1 MKTIQKIITSLVL
14 FLSLTSLTSCRKEI
28 AIYADEDVSEIVSKV
43 SSWLDKQKQAP
54 NSSSIKIVSSNSTE
68 TKLASAKSTS
78 NSIIDMF
85 KDNLEYNQRLQSDI
99 NKKHNYIIIPIKDD
113 VKSKKN
119 IESFSS
125 LCLIL
130 ITDKTGKIISGTIAC
145 YLPKDGKPKGYNGV
159 RTVADIFK
167 GKGPADSGMVQF
179 MDVTGRFLHE
189 IGFKKGK
196 VSSYAEIKRKANNQ
210 LISSQ
215 SECTNWYLITTYYDQ
230 YGAVIS
236 ESSRYIGTTCIG
248 DGGDCTG
255 SELRRLCPGEG
266 GGGGGGDESQNN
278 QWEESINSSS
288 SESGFLTDDSPS
300 GPAGAGIIEPPVE
313 INHFAR
319 KKMQSILGAD
329 VCYDVVISPAQIM
342 NPSIVI
348 VRSNGTTVWREACLI
363 AQSTHW
369 HHLTPVSVWI
379 EWNGT
384 LKVDYI
390 WYGGANWQTR
400 PHRHVRIA

>member
-1 MKTIQKIITSLVL
+1 
-14 FLSLTSLTSCRKEI
+14 
-28 AIYADEDVSEIVSKV
+28 
-43 SSWLDKQKQAP
+43 
-54 NSSSIKIVSSNSTE
+54 
-68 TKLASAKSTS
+68 
-78 NSIIDMF
+78 
-85 KDNLEYNQRLQSDI
+85 
-99 NKKHNYIIIPIKDD
+99 
-113 VKSKKN
+113 
-119 IESFSS
+119 
-125 LCLIL
+125 
-130 ITDKTGKIISGTIAC
+130 
-145 YLPKDGKPKGYNGV
+145 
-159 RTVADIFK
+159 
-167 GKGPADSGMVQF
+167 MVQF

-196 VSSYAEIKRKANNQ
+196 VSSYAEIKRKAINQ

-215 SECTNWYLITTYYDQ
+215 SECTNWYLVTTYYDQ

-348 VRSNGTTVWREACLI
+348 VRSNGTTVWREAYLI

>member
-145 YLPKDGKPKGYNGV
+145 YLPKDGKPKGYNGLEQL
-159 RTVADIFK
+159 RIFLK
-167 GKGPADSGMVQF
+167 A
-179 MDVTGRFLHE
+179 
-189 IGFKKGK
+189 K
-196 VSSYAEIKRKANNQ
+196 V
-210 LISSQ
+210 L
-215 SECTNWYLITTYYDQ
+215 
-230 YGAVIS
+230 
-236 ESSRYIGTTCIG
+236 
-248 DGGDCTG
+248 
-255 SELRRLCPGEG
+255 
-266 GGGGGGDESQNN
+266 
-278 QWEESINSSS
+278 
-288 SESGFLTDDSPS
+288 
-300 GPAGAGIIEPPVE
+300 
-313 INHFAR
+313 
-319 KKMQSILGAD
+319 
-329 VCYDVVISPAQIM
+329 
-342 NPSIVI
+342 
-348 VRSNGTTVWREACLI
+348 LI
-363 AQSTHW
+363 A
-369 HHLTPVSVWI
+369 
-379 EWNGT
+379 EWYN
-384 LKVDYI
+384 L
-390 WYGGANWQTR
+390 WM
-400 PHRHVRIA
+400 